1 MHDTARRLR
10 PIDGILIFGI
20 SYLVSTIVAVSLSE
34 TISVRTGAA
43 VSAAVLLGIGALLL
57 KVAAGSYFRYVR
69 IRRVRPVVMFY
80 SAVASLAVI
89 LPTLSLESVVVR
101 YFRIPPE
108 LVEALI
114 EMLRADSVPELVWV
128 WVVTA
133 LGAALSEEF
142 IFRGV
147 LQNCL
152 AQWTR
157 GWVAIVITSL
167 VFGILHTI
175 WRLPPAFILGLLLGV
190 LYLRTGSILPSILA
204 HIIIN
209 SISVLGVYL
218 AENLGDRAVP
228 AWLMEDE
235 SAPILIVACS
245 LAVFCL
251 AMRLLWVATRPE
263 HSDDPAGGSNQLFS
277 AGDPDA
283 AHLP

>member
-1 MHDTARRLR
+1 MHDAARKLR
-10 PIDGILIFGI
+10 PVDGILIFGI

-34 TISVRTGAA
+34 IISIRTGAV
-43 VSAAVLLGIGALLL
+43 VSAAVLLGVGALLL
-57 KVAAGSYFRYVR
+57 KVAAGSYVRYVR
-69 IRRVRPVVMFY
+69 IRRVRPAVMFY
-80 SAVASLAVI
+80 SALASVAVI

-114 EMLRADSVPELVWV
+114 EMLRAESVPELVWV

-152 AQWTR
+152 SQWTK

-204 HIIIN
+204 HVIIN
-209 SISVLGVYL
+209 SVSVLGVYL

-228 AWLMEDE
+228 AWLTEDE
-235 SAPILIVACS
+235 SAPILIVGGS

-251 AMRLLWVATRPE
+251 AMRLLWMATRAVQ
-263 HSDDPAGGSNQLFS
+263 SDDPTSGSNQSL
-277 AGDPDA
+277 ATGNPDT

>member
-1 MHDTARRLR
+1 MHDAARKLR
-10 PIDGILIFGI
+10 PVDGILIFGI

-34 TISVRTGAA
+34 IISIRTGAV
-43 VSAAVLLGIGALLL
+43 VSAAVLLGVGALLL
-57 KVAAGSYFRYVR
+57 KVAAGSYVRYVR
-69 IRRVRPVVMFY
+69 IRRVRPAVMFY
-80 SAVASLAVI
+80 SALASVAVI

-114 EMLRADSVPELVWV
+114 EMLRAESVPELVWV

-152 AQWTR
+152 SQWTK

-204 HIIIN
+204 HVIIN
-209 SISVLGVYL
+209 SVSVLGVYL

-228 AWLMEDE
+228 AWLTEDE
-235 SAPILIVACS
+235 SAPILIVGGS

-251 AMRLLWVATRPE
+251 AMRLLWMATRAE
-263 HSDDPAGGSNQLFS
+263 QSDDPTSGSNQSL
-277 AGDPDA
+277 ATGNPDT